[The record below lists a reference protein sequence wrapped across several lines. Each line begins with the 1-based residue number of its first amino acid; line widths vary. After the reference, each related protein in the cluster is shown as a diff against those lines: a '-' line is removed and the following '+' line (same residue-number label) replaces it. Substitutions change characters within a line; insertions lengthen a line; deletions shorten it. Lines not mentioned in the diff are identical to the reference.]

1 MPGVVQSVKLITRDA
16 SRNVAEYAFK
26 YAVDNNR
33 SNIVALH
40 KANIMSMSDGMFLEQ
55 CRFVAEKVDVL
66 LYRISHFS
74 IQNYYEKTID
84 FLLLQY
90 SFYIE

>member
-1 MPGVVQSVKLITRDA
+1 MKLITRKA

-55 CRFVAEKVDVL
+55 CRLVAEKVHMFLIL
-66 LYRISHFS
+66 LEF
-74 IQNYYEKTID
+74 
-84 FLLLQY
+84 
-90 SFYIE
+90 